1 MRVEWQSPPVRC
13 AGRADELK
21 MDRSEISHGETPN
34 DDASVRPM
42 TEPAHP
48 LGRLPT
54 WLLMAALTACSLAGE
69 ESSQAVQ
76 SPPVPVGVIEAQLT
90 PVNLGESFVRRIEAV
105 QKVEVRARV
114 TGFIEARLFEEG
126 QFVEVGVP
134 LFHIEKDTYEA
145 VVRQRQADLAAAE
158 AESVNARAQLDRAE
172 ALAKGGNI
180 AQEALEER
188 RAAAQTTAAAILQAR
203 AALRQAEIALGYTDI
218 HAPLSGLI
226 GRAAYDVGDLV
237 GPDSG
242 PLTEIISRD
251 PIYAVF
257 PISQRELVAAER
269 QAAEH
274 GQDRSAFVVRIR
286 FADGSEYPH
295 PGKVDFVGINQWC

>member
-1 MRVEWQSPPVRC
+1 
-13 AGRADELK
+13 
-21 MDRSEISHGETPN
+21 
-34 DDASVRPM
+34 
-42 TEPAHP
+42 
-48 LGRLPT
+48 
-54 WLLMAALTACSLAGE
+54 MAALTACSLAGE